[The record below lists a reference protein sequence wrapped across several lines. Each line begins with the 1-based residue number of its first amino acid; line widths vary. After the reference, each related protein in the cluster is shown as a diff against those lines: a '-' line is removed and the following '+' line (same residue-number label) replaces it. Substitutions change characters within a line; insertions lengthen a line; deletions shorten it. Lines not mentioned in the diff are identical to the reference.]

1 MALLLIAYKTPLQDI
16 HELTELFLAADRHRN
31 GLVSLEQ
38 FRLDIDRNGI
48 ISYTEF
54 IAAMLETQGRID
66 EERITEAF
74 EVLDSDHS
82 GEITRSNIQELET
95 ERGCAVSKEEFLD
108 LFRKKKMD

>member
-1 MALLLIAYKTPLQDI
+1 MHGMNMTKEESKI
-16 HELTELFLAADRHRN
+16 LFA
-31 GLVSLEQ
+31 G
-38 FRLDIDRNGI
+38 LDIDRNGI

-82 GEITRSNIQELET
+82 GEITRSNIQGILAQEGNHMSKSKIDNIFLELET

-108 LFRKKKMD
+108 LFRKKKMA